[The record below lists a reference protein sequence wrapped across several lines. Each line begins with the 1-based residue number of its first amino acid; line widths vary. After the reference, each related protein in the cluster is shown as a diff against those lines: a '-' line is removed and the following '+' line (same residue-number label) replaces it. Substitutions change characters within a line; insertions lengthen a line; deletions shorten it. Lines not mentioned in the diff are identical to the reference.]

1 MSLQSSLDSM
11 EFPELT
17 TEFQRIKYD
26 KEEVRCMNK
35 VLEEIMKERDEEIR
49 EEIREETNRENAK
62 VALSKGLDKATVKD
76 IFGLS
81 LEEIGELATEDSTL
95 SE

>member
-1 MSLQSSLDSM
+1 MFLQSSLDSM

-26 KEEVRCMNK
+26 KEK
-35 VLEEIMKERDEEIR
+35 
-49 EEIREETNRENAK
+49 AK
-62 VALSKGLDKATVKD
+62 IALSKGLDKATVKD

-81 LEEIGELATEDSTL
+81 LEEIEKLASEVDSIL
-95 SE
+95 